1 MARNWSEDARAA
13 LDAYPWKNP
22 ADKACAAR
30 EAELVSFGE
39 AVEVSDL
46 PLAVRRWAAKRA
58 RPRFVWNPQPRYVWN
73 GESWRDLVGAF
84 EKAILEQ
91 VLERAH
97 GNISAAARLLKTT
110 PRVISY
116 KAKKHGVKNHGI
128 L

>member
-1 MARNWSEDARAA
+1 MARNWSEDARAT

-22 ADKACAAR
+22 ADKARAAR

-39 AVEVSDL
+39 AVEVADL

-58 RPRFVWNPQPRYVWN
+58 RPRYVWN
-73 GESWRDLVGAF
+73 GESWQDLVGSF

-91 VLERAH
+91 VLERAR

-116 KAKKHGVKNHGI
+116 KAKKHGVKNNGI
-128 L
+128 R

>member
-1 MARNWSEDARAA
+1 MERNWSEEARTA

-22 ADKACAAR
+22 ADKARAAR

-39 AVEVSDL
+39 AVEVTDL

-58 RPRFVWNPQPRYVWN
+58 RPRFVWN
-73 GESWRDLVGAF
+73 GESWREIQAAF
-84 EKAILEQ
+84 ETAILEQ
-91 VLERAH
+91 VLKRAR

-116 KAKKHGVKNHGI
+116 KAKKNGVSYGI
-128 L
+128 V

>member
-1 MARNWSEDARAA
+1 MARNWSEGARAA

-22 ADKACAAR
+22 ADKARAMR

-39 AVEVSDL
+39 AVEVADL
-46 PLAVRRWAAKRA
+46 PLAVRRWAAKRPQ
-58 RPRFVWNPQPRYVWN
+58 PRFVWN
-73 GESWRDLVGAF
+73 GEGWRELVDAF

-91 VLERAH
+91 VLEQAH

-116 KAKKHGVKNHGI
+116 KANKHGVKNHGI

>member
-1 MARNWSEDARAA
+1 MERSWSEEARAA

-22 ADKACAAR
+22 ADKARAVR

-58 RPRFVWNPQPRYVWN
+58 RPRFVWN
-73 GESWRDLVGAF
+73 GESGREIQAAF

-91 VLERAH
+91 VLKQAR

-116 KAKKHGVKNHGI
+116 KAKKNGVSYGI

>member
-1 MARNWSEDARAA
+1 MARNWSEDARAV

-22 ADKACAAR
+22 ADKARAAR

-39 AVEVSDL
+39 AVE
-46 PLAVRRWAAKRA
+46 
-58 RPRFVWNPQPRYVWN
+58 
-73 GESWRDLVGAF
+73 SWQDLVGAF

-116 KAKKHGVKNHGI
+116 KAKKHGVKSNGI
-128 L
+128 P

>member
-1 MARNWSEDARAA
+1 MARNWSEGARAV
-13 LDAYPWKNP
+13 LDAYPWRNP
-22 ADKACAAR
+22 ADKARAAR

-39 AVEVSDL
+39 AVEVADL
-46 PLAVRRWAAKRA
+46 PLAVRRWAAKR
-58 RPRFVWNPQPRYVWN
+58 PQPRFVWN
-73 GESWRDLVGAF
+73 GESWQDLVCAF

-116 KAKKHGVKNHGI
+116 KAKKHGVKSHGI
-128 L
+128 V

>member
-1 MARNWSEDARAA
+1 MERNWSEEARTA

-22 ADKACAAR
+22 ADKAHAAR

-39 AVEVSDL
+39 AVEVTDL

-58 RPRFVWNPQPRYVWN
+58 RPRFVWN
-73 GESWRDLVGAF
+73 GESWREIQAAF
-84 EKAILEQ
+84 EKAILGQ
-91 VLERAH
+91 VLKRAR

-116 KAKKHGVKNHGI
+116 KAKKNGVNYGI
-128 L
+128 V

>member
-1 MARNWSEDARAA
+1 MARNWSEGARAT

-22 ADKACAAR
+22 ADKARAVR

-39 AVEVSDL
+39 AVEVADL
-46 PLAVRRWAAKRA
+46 PLAVRRWAAKR
-58 RPRFVWNPQPRYVWN
+58 PQPRFVWN

-116 KAKKHGVKNHGI
+116 KAKKHGVKNNGI

>member
-1 MARNWSEDARAA
+1 MERNWSEEARTA

-22 ADKACAAR
+22 ADKARAVR

-39 AVEVSDL
+39 SVEVADL
-46 PLAVRRWAAKRA
+46 PLAVRRWAAKLS
-58 RPRFVWNPQPRYVWN
+58 RPRFVWN
-73 GESWRDLVGAF
+73 GESWRDIQAAF

-91 VLERAH
+91 VLKRAR

-116 KAKKHGVKNHGI
+116 KAKKNGVVNHGI

>member
-1 MARNWSEDARAA
+1 MARNWSEEARAA

-22 ADKACAAR
+22 ADNARAER

-39 AVEVSDL
+39 AVEVADL
-46 PLAVRRWAAKRA
+46 PLAVRWWAAKRL
-58 RPRFVWNPQPRYVWN
+58 QPRYVWN
-73 GESWRDLVGAF
+73 GESWQDLVGAF

-116 KAKKHGVKNHGI
+116 KAKKNGVINHGI

>member
-1 MARNWSEDARAA
+1 MARNWSEDARAT

-22 ADKACAAR
+22 ADKARAAR

-39 AVEVSDL
+39 AVEVADL

-58 RPRFVWNPQPRYVWN
+58 RPRYVWN
-73 GESWRDLVGAF
+73 GESWQDLVGSF

-91 VLERAH
+91 VLERAR

-110 PRVISY
+110 
-116 KAKKHGVKNHGI
+116 AKKHGVKNNGN

>member
-1 MARNWSEDARAA
+1 MERNWSEEARAA
-13 LDAYPWKNP
+13 LEAYPWKNP
-22 ADKACAAR
+22 ADKVRAAR

-39 AVEVSDL
+39 AVEVADL
-46 PLAVRRWAAKRA
+46 PLAVRHWAAKRA
-58 RPRFVWNPQPRYVWN
+58 QPRFVWN
-73 GESWRDLVGAF
+73 GESWREIQAAI

-116 KAKKHGVKNHGI
+116 KAKKNGVSYGI
-128 L
+128 V

>member
-1 MARNWSEDARAA
+1 MARNWSEAARAT

-22 ADKACAAR
+22 ADKARAAR
-30 EAELVSFGE
+30 EAELVSFGD
-39 AVEVSDL
+39 AVEVADL
-46 PLAVRRWAAKRA
+46 PLAVRHWAAKRA
-58 RPRFVWNPQPRYVWN
+58 RPRFAWN
-73 GESWRDLVGAF
+73 GESWRDLVSAF

-97 GNISAAARLLKTT
+97 GNVSAAARLLKTT

-128 L
+128 V

>member
-1 MARNWSEDARAA
+1 M
-13 LDAYPWKNP
+13 
-22 ADKACAAR
+22 
-30 EAELVSFGE
+30 SFGE
-39 AVEVSDL
+39 AVEVADL
-46 PLAVRRWAAKRA
+46 PLAVRRWVAKR
-58 RPRFVWNPQPRYVWN
+58 PQPRYVWN

-116 KAKKHGVKNHGI
+116 KAKKHGVKSNGI
-128 L
+128 P